1 MRTVII
7 SGGRIERDFALSFL
21 ENETFEQ
28 FIAVD
33 NGLRFCYDNQIKPT
47 WIVGD
52 FDTAA
57 PELVEYYQ
65 TQTDIPIRR
74 FNPVK
79 DSTDSQIAIELALD
93 LGSSEIT
100 LLGGTGT
107 RMDHVLGN
115 IQSLMLAKK
124 KGVSCVILDEYNRI
138 QLIDGETRLKK
149 SEQYGK
155 YVSLLPLTT
164 EVTGVDLTGFKFN
177 LTGHTFTSTGSA
189 GFGVS
194 NEIIEDTAEIR
205 VKSGIFVLI
214 ESRDLPKRSEISEK
228 SNRNSW
234 KHHGNIVKL
243 SKNCGICLC
252 IITKKTGRLACR
264 RNISAGIDKGKTC
277 CHNTSIKAKAL

>member
-79 DSTDSQIAIELALD
+79 DSTDSQIAIELALE

-177 LTGHTFTSTGSA
+177 LTGHTFTSTGRA
-189 GFGVS
+189 GLGVS
-194 NEIIEDTAEIR
+194 NEIIEDIAEIR

-228 SNRNSW
+228 SNRN
-234 KHHGNIVKL
+234 
-243 SKNCGICLC
+243 
-252 IITKKTGRLACR
+252 TK
-264 RNISAGIDKGKTC
+264 
-277 CHNTSIKAKAL
+277 

>member
-79 DSTDSQIAIELALD
+79 DSTDSQIAIELALE

-138 QLIDGETRLKK
+138 HLIDGETRLKK

-189 GFGVS
+189 GLGVS

-228 SNRNSW
+228 SNRN
-234 KHHGNIVKL
+234 
-243 SKNCGICLC
+243 
-252 IITKKTGRLACR
+252 TK
-264 RNISAGIDKGKTC
+264 
-277 CHNTSIKAKAL
+277 

>member
-1 MRTVII
+1 MK
-7 SGGRIERDFALSFL
+7 E
-21 ENETFEQ
+21 
-28 FIAVD
+28 
-33 NGLRFCYDNQIKPT
+33 
-47 WIVGD
+47 
-52 FDTAA
+52 
-57 PELVEYYQ
+57 
-65 TQTDIPIRR
+65 
-74 FNPVK
+74 
-79 DSTDSQIAIELALD
+79 STDRPIAIELALD

-189 GFGVS
+189 GLGVS

-228 SNRNSW
+228 SNRN
-234 KHHGNIVKL
+234 
-243 SKNCGICLC
+243 
-252 IITKKTGRLACR
+252 TK
-264 RNISAGIDKGKTC
+264 
-277 CHNTSIKAKAL
+277 

>member
-79 DSTDSQIAIELALD
+79 DSTDSQIAIELALE

-189 GFGVS
+189 GLGVS
-194 NEIIEDTAEIR
+194 NEIIEDIAEIR

-228 SNRNSW
+228 SNRN
-234 KHHGNIVKL
+234 
-243 SKNCGICLC
+243 
-252 IITKKTGRLACR
+252 TK
-264 RNISAGIDKGKTC
+264 
-277 CHNTSIKAKAL
+277 

>member
-57 PELVEYYQ
+57 PEPVEYYQ

-79 DSTDSQIAIELALD
+79 DSTDSQIAIELALE

-189 GFGVS
+189 GLGVS
-194 NEIIEDTAEIR
+194 NEIIEDIAEIR

-228 SNRNSW
+228 SNRN
-234 KHHGNIVKL
+234 
-243 SKNCGICLC
+243 
-252 IITKKTGRLACR
+252 TK
-264 RNISAGIDKGKTC
+264 
-277 CHNTSIKAKAL
+277 

>member
-1 MRTVII
+1 MKTVII

-79 DSTDSQIAIELALD
+79 DSTDSQIAIELALE

-189 GFGVS
+189 GLGVS
-194 NEIIEDTAEIR
+194 NEIIEDIAEIR

-228 SNRNSW
+228 SNRN
-234 KHHGNIVKL
+234 
-243 SKNCGICLC
+243 
-252 IITKKTGRLACR
+252 TK
-264 RNISAGIDKGKTC
+264 
-277 CHNTSIKAKAL
+277 

>member
-1 MRTVII
+1 MKTVII
-7 SGGRIERDFALSFL
+7 SGGRIDRDFALSFL
-21 ENETFEQ
+21 ENETFDQ

-79 DSTDSQIAIELALD
+79 DSTDSQIAIELALE

-189 GFGVS
+189 GLGVS

-214 ESRDLPKRSEISEK
+214 ESRDVPKRFQKSEK
-228 SNRNSW
+228 SNRN
-234 KHHGNIVKL
+234 
-243 SKNCGICLC
+243 
-252 IITKKTGRLACR
+252 T
-264 RNISAGIDKGKTC
+264 
-277 CHNTSIKAKAL
+277 

>member
-7 SGGRIERDFALSFL
+7 SGGRIDRDFALSFL

-28 FIAVD
+28 WIAVD

-79 DSTDSQIAIELALD
+79 DSTDSQIAIELALE

-138 QLIDGETRLKK
+138 RLIDGETRLKK

-189 GFGVS
+189 GLGVS

-214 ESRDLPKRSEISEK
+214 ESRDVPKRSEISEK
-228 SNRNSW
+228 SNRNTECNAGLSASRA
-234 KHHGNIVKL
+234 HFEMEIHGNAM
-243 SKNCGICLC
+243 GIL
-252 IITKKTGRLACR
+252 
-264 RNISAGIDKGKTC
+264 
-277 CHNTSIKAKAL
+277 

>member
-79 DSTDSQIAIELALD
+79 DSTDSQIAIELALE

-155 YVSLLPLTT
+155 YVSLLPLPTA
-164 EVTGVDLTGFKFN
+164 VTGVDLTGFKFN

-189 GFGVS
+189 GLGVS
-194 NEIIEDTAEIR
+194 NEIIEDIAEIR

-228 SNRNSW
+228 SNRN
-234 KHHGNIVKL
+234 
-243 SKNCGICLC
+243 
-252 IITKKTGRLACR
+252 TK
-264 RNISAGIDKGKTC
+264 
-277 CHNTSIKAKAL
+277 

>member
-79 DSTDSQIAIELALD
+79 DSTESQIAIELALE

-189 GFGVS
+189 GLGVS
-194 NEIIEDTAEIR
+194 NEIIEDIAEIR

-228 SNRNSW
+228 SNRN
-234 KHHGNIVKL
+234 
-243 SKNCGICLC
+243 
-252 IITKKTGRLACR
+252 TK
-264 RNISAGIDKGKTC
+264 
-277 CHNTSIKAKAL
+277 

>member
-79 DSTDSQIAIELALD
+79 DSTDSQIAIELALE

-138 QLIDGETRLKK
+138 QLIDGKTRLKK

-164 EVTGVDLTGFKFN
+164 KVTGVDLTGFKFN

-189 GFGVS
+189 GLGVS

-228 SNRNSW
+228 SNRN
-234 KHHGNIVKL
+234 
-243 SKNCGICLC
+243 
-252 IITKKTGRLACR
+252 TK
-264 RNISAGIDKGKTC
+264 
-277 CHNTSIKAKAL
+277 

>member
-79 DSTDSQIAIELALD
+79 DSTDSQIAIELALE

-124 KGVSCVILDEYNRI
+124 KDVSCVILDEYNRI

-189 GFGVS
+189 GLGVS

-214 ESRDLPKRSEISEK
+214 ESRDLPKRFEISEK
-228 SNRNSW
+228 SNRN
-234 KHHGNIVKL
+234 
-243 SKNCGICLC
+243 
-252 IITKKTGRLACR
+252 TK
-264 RNISAGIDKGKTC
+264 
-277 CHNTSIKAKAL
+277 

>member
-1 MRTVII
+1 MKTVII
-7 SGGRIERDFALSFL
+7 SGGRIDRDFALSFL

-79 DSTDSQIAIELALD
+79 DSTDSQIAIELALE

-189 GFGVS
+189 GLGVS
-194 NEIIEDTAEIR
+194 NEIIEDIAKIR

-228 SNRNSW
+228 SNRN
-234 KHHGNIVKL
+234 
-243 SKNCGICLC
+243 
-252 IITKKTGRLACR
+252 TK
-264 RNISAGIDKGKTC
+264 
-277 CHNTSIKAKAL
+277 

>member
-79 DSTDSQIAIELALD
+79 DSTDSQIAIELALE

-149 SEQYGK
+149 SEQYGQ

-189 GFGVS
+189 GLGVS
-194 NEIIEDTAEIR
+194 NEIIEDIAEIR

-228 SNRNSW
+228 SNRN
-234 KHHGNIVKL
+234 
-243 SKNCGICLC
+243 
-252 IITKKTGRLACR
+252 TK
-264 RNISAGIDKGKTC
+264 
-277 CHNTSIKAKAL
+277 

>member
-7 SGGRIERDFALSFL
+7 SGGRIERDFAMSFL

-79 DSTDSQIAIELALD
+79 DSTDSQIAIELALE

-189 GFGVS
+189 GLGVS

-228 SNRNSW
+228 SNRN
-234 KHHGNIVKL
+234 
-243 SKNCGICLC
+243 
-252 IITKKTGRLACR
+252 TK
-264 RNISAGIDKGKTC
+264 
-277 CHNTSIKAKAL
+277 

>member
-65 TQTDIPIRR
+65 TQTDNPIRS

-164 EVTGVDLTGFKFN
+164 DVTVVDLTGFKFN

-228 SNRNSW
+228 SNRN
-234 KHHGNIVKL
+234 
-243 SKNCGICLC
+243 
-252 IITKKTGRLACR
+252 TK
-264 RNISAGIDKGKTC
+264 
-277 CHNTSIKAKAL
+277 

>member
-65 TQTDIPIRR
+65 TQTDLPIRR

-79 DSTDSQIAIELALD
+79 DSTDSQIAIELALE

-189 GFGVS
+189 GLGVS

-214 ESRDLPKRSEISEK
+214 ESRDLPKRFEISEK
-228 SNRNSW
+228 SNRN
-234 KHHGNIVKL
+234 
-243 SKNCGICLC
+243 
-252 IITKKTGRLACR
+252 TK
-264 RNISAGIDKGKTC
+264 
-277 CHNTSIKAKAL
+277 

>member
-33 NGLRFCYDNQIKPT
+33 YGLRFCYDNQIKPT

-79 DSTDSQIAIELALD
+79 DSTDSQIAIELALE

-189 GFGVS
+189 GLGVS

-214 ESRDLPKRSEISEK
+214 ESRDLPKRFEISEK
-228 SNRNSW
+228 SNRN
-234 KHHGNIVKL
+234 
-243 SKNCGICLC
+243 
-252 IITKKTGRLACR
+252 TK
-264 RNISAGIDKGKTC
+264 
-277 CHNTSIKAKAL
+277 

>member
-7 SGGRIERDFALSFL
+7 SGGSIERDFALSFL

-79 DSTDSQIAIELALD
+79 DSTDSQIAIELALE

-189 GFGVS
+189 GLGVS

-214 ESRDLPKRSEISEK
+214 ESRDLPKRFEISEK
-228 SNRNSW
+228 SNRN
-234 KHHGNIVKL
+234 
-243 SKNCGICLC
+243 
-252 IITKKTGRLACR
+252 TK
-264 RNISAGIDKGKTC
+264 
-277 CHNTSIKAKAL
+277 

>member
-79 DSTDSQIAIELALD
+79 DSTDSQIAIELALE

-124 KGVSCVILDEYNRI
+124 KGVSCVILD
-138 QLIDGETRLKK
+138 
-149 SEQYGK
+149 
-155 YVSLLPLTT
+155 
-164 EVTGVDLTGFKFN
+164 
-177 LTGHTFTSTGSA
+177 
-189 GFGVS
+189 
-194 NEIIEDTAEIR
+194 
-205 VKSGIFVLI
+205 
-214 ESRDLPKRSEISEK
+214 
-228 SNRNSW
+228 
-234 KHHGNIVKL
+234 
-243 SKNCGICLC
+243 
-252 IITKKTGRLACR
+252 
-264 RNISAGIDKGKTC
+264 
-277 CHNTSIKAKAL
+277 

>member
-79 DSTDSQIAIELALD
+79 DSTDSQIAIELALE

-189 GFGVS
+189 GLGVS

-214 ESRDLPKRSEISEK
+214 ESRDLPKRFEISEK
-228 SNRNSW
+228 SNRNTKDRPGVLPW
-234 KHHGNIVKL
+234 L
-243 SKNCGICLC
+243 SFRFC
-252 IITKKTGRLACR
+252 IQSVFFPSAAVQR
-264 RNISAGIDKGKTC
+264 RIR
-277 CHNTSIKAKAL
+277 

>member
-79 DSTDSQIAIELALD
+79 DSTDSQIAIELALE

-155 YVSLLPLTT
+155 YVSPASS
-164 EVTGVDLTGFKFN
+164 DYR
-177 LTGHTFTSTGSA
+177 GHRRGSDR
-189 GFGVS
+189 F
-194 NEIIEDTAEIR
+194 
-205 VKSGIFVLI
+205 
-214 ESRDLPKRSEISEK
+214 
-228 SNRNSW
+228 
-234 KHHGNIVKL
+234 
-243 SKNCGICLC
+243 
-252 IITKKTGRLACR
+252 
-264 RNISAGIDKGKTC
+264 
-277 CHNTSIKAKAL
+277 

>member
-1 MRTVII
+1 MKTVII
-7 SGGRIERDFALSFL
+7 SGGRIDRDFALSFL
-21 ENETFEQ
+21 ENETFDQ
-28 FIAVD
+28 WIAVD

-79 DSTDSQIAIELALD
+79 DSTDSQIAIELALE

-189 GFGVS
+189 GLGVS

-214 ESRDLPKRSEISEK
+214 ESRDVPKRFQKSEK
-228 SNRNSW
+228 SNRN
-234 KHHGNIVKL
+234 
-243 SKNCGICLC
+243 
-252 IITKKTGRLACR
+252 T
-264 RNISAGIDKGKTC
+264 
-277 CHNTSIKAKAL
+277 

>member
-1 MRTVII
+1 MP
-7 SGGRIERDFALSFL
+7 SFL

-79 DSTDSQIAIELALD
+79 DSTDSQIAIELALE

-189 GFGVS
+189 GLGVS
-194 NEIIEDTAEIR
+194 NEIIEDIAEIR

-228 SNRNSW
+228 SNRNR
-234 KHHGNIVKL
+234 K
-243 SKNCGICLC
+243 
-252 IITKKTGRLACR
+252 
-264 RNISAGIDKGKTC
+264 
-277 CHNTSIKAKAL
+277 

>member
-7 SGGRIERDFALSFL
+7 SGGRIERDLALSFL

-79 DSTDSQIAIELALD
+79 DSTDSQIAIELALE

-189 GFGVS
+189 GLGVS

-214 ESRDLPKRSEISEK
+214 ESRDLPKRFEISEK
-228 SNRNSW
+228 SNRN
-234 KHHGNIVKL
+234 
-243 SKNCGICLC
+243 
-252 IITKKTGRLACR
+252 TK
-264 RNISAGIDKGKTC
+264 
-277 CHNTSIKAKAL
+277 

>member
-79 DSTDSQIAIELALD
+79 DSTDSQIAIELALE

-107 RMDHVLGN
+107 RMDHVLDN

-138 QLIDGETRLKK
+138 HLIDGETRLKK

-189 GFGVS
+189 GLGVS

-228 SNRNSW
+228 SNRN
-234 KHHGNIVKL
+234 
-243 SKNCGICLC
+243 
-252 IITKKTGRLACR
+252 TK
-264 RNISAGIDKGKTC
+264 
-277 CHNTSIKAKAL
+277 

>member
-79 DSTDSQIAIELALD
+79 DSTDSQIAIELALE

-177 LTGHTFTSTGSA
+177 LTGHTFPSTGSA
-189 GFGVS
+189 GLGVS
-194 NEIIEDTAEIR
+194 NEIIEDIAEIR

-228 SNRNSW
+228 SNRN
-234 KHHGNIVKL
+234 
-243 SKNCGICLC
+243 
-252 IITKKTGRLACR
+252 TK
-264 RNISAGIDKGKTC
+264 
-277 CHNTSIKAKAL
+277 